1 MEESIKNELIKKA
14 NKAFKEEEISENS
27 FNVLQKVIMMLL
39 TSSFDDTPDI
49 NTQYAFDLF
58 LLVLKF
64 QNFIENHDN
73 QESFAKLAELGFNF
87 YIEGR
92 EKYKKIKDFDNR
104 FCDYVILIS
113 FQTLLG
119 NALAVDSNNN
129 IKIETL
135 TEMKIEAKEVYEKL
149 IASGYPTRTD
159 LYLRILLYI
168 SKREQNDDS
177 KLKATLNE
185 GERVINKLK
194 EISPDELEGL
204 TSNFV
209 AELTEEKKGIGGE
222 DGDKSKLLSYW
233 LKILFN
239 NTEDKTVPEVLRDI
253 FDKYKDNDVVT
264 EKISTIYINI
274 QKIKQ
279 LLVVEDFKE
288 LKFGHYTNGEVLQIL
303 LDSKEKISEKEK
315 EKYEITGK
323 TRLYNVGYMNDPEE
337 GKLLDTILGFHK
349 SIGLDDKVSS
359 SPWFLMS
366 LTTAIDELT
375 MWAQYG
381 NNAEGVCLEF
391 KPDSFLEVKSQKDL
405 KWLTLEASKRD
416 SVQKGNESSQE
427 NDAKSKDC
435 LYRICYLDEDSLKDC
450 EIKIKEED
458 NELLKDKKEKDN
470 ESLENEAD
478 ATVEETRHSKI
489 EGFLKKLKESINDV
503 LNDAPVE
510 EEKDELREDLDKLL
524 EEIRYLFKSSAYSY
538 EKELRLLKYAEI
550 SSKNHMIKV
559 HKVKPAAKL
568 YIERE
573 DTIELNRIIFGPKFN
588 KPEDV
593 VPLVNLLDEQ
603 IKCERSSKK
612 FR

>member
-14 NKAFKEEEISENS
+14 NKAFKEEEISENIL
-27 FNVLQKVIMMLL
+27 NELKKVILMLL
-39 TSSFDDTPDI
+39 KKSSDDTPDI
-49 NTQYAFDLF
+49 NIQYAFDLF
-58 LLVLKF
+58 LLAMKLR
-64 QNFIENHDN
+64 NFIDKH
-73 QESFAKLAELGFNF
+73 QESFDKIAELGFNY
-87 YIEGR
+87 YIEAR
-92 EKYKKIKDFDNR
+92 EKYKKIKDFENR
-104 FCDYVILIS
+104 FCDYVILAS
-113 FQTLLG
+113 FLTILS
-119 NALAVDSNNN
+119 NALVVDFYNN

-135 TEMKIEAKEVYEKL
+135 TEMKIEAKEAYEKL
-149 IASGYPTRTD
+149 IVSEYPKRTD
-159 LYLRILLYI
+159 LYLRTLLYI

-194 EISPDELEGL
+194 EISPDELEEL
-204 TSNFV
+204 RSTFV
-209 AELTEEKKGIGGE
+209 AELTKEKKGIGEE

-233 LKILFN
+233 LKILIN
-239 NTEDKTVPEVLRDI
+239 NTEDKTEPELLRDI

-279 LLVVEDFKE
+279 LLVVEDFKD

-303 LDSKEKISEKEK
+303 LDSKEKISVEEN
-315 EKYEITGK
+315 YEITGK

-337 GKLLDTILGFHK
+337 GKLLDSILGFHK
-349 SIGLDDKVSS
+349 GIGLDDKVSS

-405 KWLTLEASKRD
+405 EWLTLEASKRD

-427 NDAKSKDC
+427 NAAKLKDC
-435 LYRICYLDEDSLKDC
+435 LYRICYLDEDSLKEC

-470 ESLENEAD
+470 ESLEDEAD

-489 EGFLKKLKESINDV
+489 EGFLKEIKESINDV

-538 EKELRLLKYAEI
+538 EKELRLLKYSEI

-573 DTIELNRIIFGPKFN
+573 DKIELNRIIFGPKFN